1 MFNRNKKSAA
11 NPMLQTMASN
21 AQPVTTIAGAAAA
34 IGMAA
39 YWISEASKSIR
50 GQNTTPSQQ
59 AKVPAEKKNQ
69 K

>member
-21 AQPVTTIAGAAAA
+21 AQPITTIAGAAAA

-39 YWISEASKSIR
+39 YWLNEANKSIR
-50 GQNTTPSQQ
+50 GNNVTLLSGR
-59 AKVPAEKKNQ
+59 PAEKKNQ
-69 K
+69 Q

>member
-21 AQPVTTIAGAAAA
+21 AQPITTIAGAAAA

-39 YWISEASKSIR
+39 YWLNEANKSIR
-50 GQNTTPSQQ
+50 GNNVTPSQQ
-59 AKVPAEKKNQ
+59 DDPAEKKNQ
-69 K
+69 Q